1 MVKVELFIQLV
12 SAGYSFD
19 RVSTMLVSFDLVSL
33 RKLSPKMRGCVN
45 NDTTIAGV
53 VHAFRSKLKST
64 WTVPNVVNV
73 SPVALRI
80 LL

>member
-1 MVKVELFIQLV
+1 MAEVELFIQLV

-19 RVSTMLVSFDLVSL
+19 PVSTMLLSFDLVNL

-53 VHAFRSKLKST
+53 VHTFRSKLMST

-73 SPVALRI
+73 SPVVLRI

>member
-1 MVKVELFIQLV
+1 MVGVELFIQLV

-19 RVSTMLVSFDLVSL
+19 PVSTMLVSFDLVSL

-53 VHAFRSKLKST
+53 GHTFRSKLMST
-64 WTVPNVVNV
+64 WTVLNVVNV

-80 LL
+80 L